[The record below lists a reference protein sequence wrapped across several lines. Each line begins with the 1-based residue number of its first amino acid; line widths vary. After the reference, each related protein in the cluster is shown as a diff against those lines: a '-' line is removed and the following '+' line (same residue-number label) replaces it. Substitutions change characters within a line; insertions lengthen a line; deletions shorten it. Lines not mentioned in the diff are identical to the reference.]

1 MARPKGTKKA
11 KTVTDDR
18 FQVQEVKTPF
28 CLNCGTNG
36 KVNSFY
42 ISNNAT
48 HIHNSCRLPYCKEC
62 LETFYQEYY
71 KKTGRSDLA
80 IFYLCRKCDVFFS
93 TKVFEG
99 AERIYFRR
107 ARSKNRRAK
116 KHCSQMGDRIDCQY
130 GPR

>member
-18 FQVQEVKTPF
+18 FQVQEAKTPL

-80 IFYLCRKCDVFFS
+80 IFICVENVMYFFQQKFLRVQ
-93 TKVFEG
+93 KVP
-99 AERIYFRR
+99 
-107 ARSKNRRAK
+107 
-116 KHCSQMGDRIDCQY
+116 H
-130 GPR
+130 